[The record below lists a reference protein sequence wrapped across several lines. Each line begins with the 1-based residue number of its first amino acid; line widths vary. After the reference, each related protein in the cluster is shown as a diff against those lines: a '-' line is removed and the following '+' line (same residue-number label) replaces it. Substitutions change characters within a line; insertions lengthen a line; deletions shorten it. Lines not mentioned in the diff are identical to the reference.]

1 MGHSHLHAVLIF
13 YGWTAVASV
22 GCLLTFVFPV
32 YFGIPSGWA
41 FLILGIGFLVC
52 AAFTLAPLGR
62 RKRQTVA
69 AEADDTPPYSPT
81 LDELEARPTVPT
93 TGQEQP
99 AASGDP
105 LTGAP

>member
-62 RKRQTVA
+62 RKRLTVA

-81 LDELEARPTVPT
+81 LDELEARADEPSADREHPV
-93 TGQEQP
+93 
-99 AASGDP
+99 ASGDTR
-105 LTGAP
+105 TGAP